1 MNEANMSV
9 VPKRIT
15 TVELEDID
23 ISEVPVNFGQYSIVD
38 DGRLYYD
45 SYTLQKRLRLGGT
58 RVEYWNELDP
68 ENVGY
73 TVEGDFDYKG
83 IRDWDKNGK
92 SDNHD
97 LIQSIEGTFL
107 NEGDIFSNTSLV
119 AGTTVSD
126 MRYCVNAWVK
136 SQDGSMVPISSSS
149 AHADETYFNE
159 DIKITEDGGRYKPSE
174 TAEGYVT
181 LQSKGKSLTEL
192 FKEMFQVVKQPTV
205 SPATYTAT
213 LYLYSSSTAGSGLI
227 ASRTFTGKLDGA
239 SKLFSFPVEKG
250 TDVNSQRVSLTV
262 NKPSYSFLPK
272 PSGVAVSMVS
282 FKCASGATIYG
293 SAESASAAAS
303 NSSYSATVN
312 HSSCSVVANTA
323 TLYDT
328 VTIALSRGAIAKTNI
343 GTDSDPVVS
352 SPANTYTFQMAIVPY
367 VQGKFWGGLVNVN
380 GAELTSANIRSL
392 SKNNSGWSTSQIT
405 FTVNAGATIVIVA
418 IPAGKKITKIENL
431 TAGFPDV
438 KGDFVK
444 RTMQVGGY
452 NNNMTYASSYDV
464 YYYQPVTGAY
474 VNATQFRVSFS
485 D

>member
-1 MNEANMSV
+1 MNEAKMSI

-15 TVELEDID
+15 TVELKDIA
-23 ISEVPVNFGQYSIVD
+23 ISEVPINFGQYSIVD

-73 TVEGDFDYKG
+73 TPDGDFNYKG
-83 IRDWDKNGK
+83 IRDWDKNGM
-92 SDNHD
+92 SNNAD
-97 LIQSIEGTFL
+97 LIKSMDGTFL

-119 AGTTVSD
+119 AGTAISD

-136 SQDGSMVPISSSS
+136 SPDGSMVPISSSS
-149 AHADETYFNE
+149 SLADETYFNE

-174 TAEGYVT
+174 TAEGYIT
-181 LQSKGKSLTEL
+181 LQSKGKSLIEL
-192 FKEMFQVVKQPTV
+192 FKDMFQVVKQPTV

-213 LYLYSSSTAGSGLI
+213 LYLYRSSTAGFGLI
-227 ASRTFTGKLDGA
+227 TSRTFIGELDGA
-239 SKLFSFPVEKG
+239 SKLFSFSVERG
-250 TDVNSQRVSLTV
+250 TSVKSQRVALTIK
-262 NKPSYSFLPK
+262 KPSYSFLPK
-272 PSGVAVSMVS
+272 PSGVAVSAVS
-282 FKCASGATIYG
+282 FKCASGETNYG
-293 SAESASAAAS
+293 SAESASAASS
-303 NSSYSATVN
+303 NSSYSVTVN
-312 HSSCSVVANTA
+312 HSSCNVVANNA

-328 VTIALSRGAIAKTNI
+328 VTISLSQGSIAKTNI
-343 GTDSDPVVS
+343 GTDSDPVVRS
-352 SPANTYTFQMAIVPY
+352 LAGTYTFQMAIVPY

-380 GAELTSANIRSL
+380 GSDLTSANIRSL
-392 SKNNSGWSTSQIT
+392 SKSNSAWSTSQLT
-405 FTVNAGATIVIVA
+405 FTVSAGTTIVIVA
-418 IPAGKKITKIENL
+418 IPAGKTITKIENL

-485 D
+485 N